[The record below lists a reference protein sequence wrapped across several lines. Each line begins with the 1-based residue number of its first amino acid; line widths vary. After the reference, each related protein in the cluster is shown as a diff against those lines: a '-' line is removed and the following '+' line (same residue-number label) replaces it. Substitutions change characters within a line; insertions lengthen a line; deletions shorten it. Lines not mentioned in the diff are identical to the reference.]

1 MKKSILKL
9 LSLSILV
16 FILTGCGVN
25 KVYNVSSKS
34 FNEKPENQT
43 VYNAIIKAGE
53 YLGWNMKQVDNN
65 TIIGNLLIREHSAK
79 IQISYDKNSY
89 DIKLLEAQNLN
100 YDKSNNTI
108 HNNYNGWIKNLENQ
122 IDSRLVVLKMN
133 EELKQEERKAS
144 EYKNNQLAAG
154 NNKYKPIYNI
164 ENKKID
170 KKYENL
176 EQISQK
182 ILKVGDKI
190 NWVMSKQ
197 KEGFILA
204 KVVRRVHTA
213 IVRID
218 YSLDSYSVKYITSTN
233 LGADTHYNIHNNYN
247 IWIKELESGIDF
259 TLNN

>member
-1 MKKSILKL
+1 ML
-9 LSLSILV
+9 LL
-16 FILTGCGVN
+16 F
-25 KVYNVSSKS
+25 
-34 FNEKPENQT
+34 
-43 VYNAIIKAGE
+43 
-53 YLGWNMKQVDNN
+53 
-65 TIIGNLLIREHSAK
+65 
-79 IQISYDKNSY
+79 
-89 DIKLLEAQNLN
+89 LEAQNLN

>member
-1 MKKSILKL
+1 MKKSILKI
-9 LSLSILV
+9 LSLSIFI

-25 KVYNVSSKS
+25 KVYNVSPKS
-34 FNEKPENQT
+34 FNEKPQNQT

-65 TIIGNLLIREHSAK
+65 TIIANLVIREHSAK
-79 IQISYDKNSY
+79 IKITYDTNSY
-89 DIKLLEAQNLN
+89 NIKLLEAENLD
-100 YDKSNNTI
+100 YDKNNNTI
-108 HNNYNGWIKNLENQ
+108 HNNYNGWIRNLENQ

-133 EELKQEERKAS
+133 EELKQEEQKTLK
-144 EYKNNQLAAG
+144 YKNNQLPAG

-176 EQISQK
+176 EQISNK

-190 NWVMSKQ
+190 NWVMAKQ

-218 YSLDSYSVKYITSTN
+218 YTLDTYSITYITSTN

-259 TLNN
+259 ALNN